1 MNAYDVIIKPV
12 LTEKAYDGI
21 ASKKYCFYVRTD
33 ATKTDVKTAVEKI
46 FDVEVESVN
55 ILNVRGKRKRERGS
69 VGYTA
74 DRKKA
79 YVKLTE
85 KSKTISFFDSL
96 A

>member
-21 ASKKYCFYVRTD
+21 SSKKYCFYVNVN
-33 ATKTDVKTAVEKI
+33 ATKTDVKAAVEKI
-46 FDVEVESVN
+46 FEVEVEKVS
-55 ILNVRGKRKRERGS
+55 ILNVGGKKKRERGT

-79 YVKLTE
+79 YVKLTS
-85 KSKTISFFDSL
+85 KSKTIAFFDSL

>member
-21 ASKKYCFYVRTD
+21 ASKKYCFYVKTD
-33 ATKTDVKTAVEKI
+33 ATKTDVKNAVEKI
-46 FDVEVESVN
+46 FEVEVESVN
-55 ILNVRGKRKRERGS
+55 ILNVRGKKKRERGT

>member
-33 ATKTDVKTAVEKI
+33 ATKTDVKAAVEKI

-69 VGYTA
+69 VVYPA

-79 YVKLTE
+79 YVKLTA
-85 KSKTISFFDSL
+85 KSKTIPFFDSL

>member
-21 ASKKYCFYVRTD
+21 ASKKYCFYVSTD
-33 ATKTDVKTAVEKI
+33 ATMPYVKNAVEKI
-46 FDVEVESVN
+46 FEVEVESVN
-55 ILNVRGKRKRERGS
+55 IINLRGKRKRERGT
-69 VGYTA
+69 VGYTS

-85 KSKTISFFDSL
+85 KSKTIPFFDSL